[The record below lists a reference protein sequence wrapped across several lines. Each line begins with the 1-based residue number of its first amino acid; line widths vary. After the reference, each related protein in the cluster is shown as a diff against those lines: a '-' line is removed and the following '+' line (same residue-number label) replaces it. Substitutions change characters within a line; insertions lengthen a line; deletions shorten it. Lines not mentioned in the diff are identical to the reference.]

1 MNAIGGVDFGNGEI
15 RHNIESMEQMTGQFL
30 KVFDLTDLV
39 DFRDDPVEGGL
50 NFLIRLI
57 RKKRS
62 LVLEPD
68 LVSKEFLAVK
78 L

>member
-1 MNAIGGVDFGNGEI
+1 MNAIGGVDFGNGKV
-15 RHNIESMEQMTGQFL
+15 RHDIETMEQMTGQFL
-30 KVFDLTDLV
+30 EVFDLTDLV

-50 NFLIRLI
+50 NFHIRLI
-57 RKKRS
+57 REKRP
-62 LVLEPD
+62 LILEPD